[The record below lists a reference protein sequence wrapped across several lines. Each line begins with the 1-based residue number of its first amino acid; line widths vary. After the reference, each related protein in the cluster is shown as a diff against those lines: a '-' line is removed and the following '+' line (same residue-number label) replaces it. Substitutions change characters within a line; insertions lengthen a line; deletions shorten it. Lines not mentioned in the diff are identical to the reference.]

1 MSKTYFEGSACVD
14 GIWSIPYSTLDHRGG
29 EQEGLLNDPQRVAW
43 TTEHDYERM
52 TKSELVALLSW
63 RGCPGWTGRRVDD
76 VRRELRR
83 LDRFAAK
90 NGIKNAI
97 AYVNYAH
104 TSIKEL
110 YTSARRRGYGHT
122 DKDKDDLINWLRQ
135 NDRQKAKKE
144 KARVMYYAAI
154 ALVDRE
160 IDEDEFRRRC
170 AAAEENY

>member
-14 GIWSIPYSTLDHRGG
+14 GIWSIPYSTLDPRGG
-29 EQEGLLNDPQRVAW
+29 EQEGLLNDQQRVAW
-43 TTEHDYERM
+43 TTKHDYENM

-76 VRRELRR
+76 VRQELRR
-83 LDRFAAK
+83 LDRFATK

-97 AYVNYAH
+97 SYVGYTHA
-104 TSIKEL
+104 TIKEL
-110 YTSARRRGYGHT
+110 YTSARGRGYGYT
-122 DKDKDDLINWLRQ
+122 DKDKDDLINWLRRD
-135 NDRQKAKKE
+135 DRKIAQKQKD
-144 KARVMYYAAI
+144 RVVFCAAQ
-154 ALVDRE
+154 ALLDRE